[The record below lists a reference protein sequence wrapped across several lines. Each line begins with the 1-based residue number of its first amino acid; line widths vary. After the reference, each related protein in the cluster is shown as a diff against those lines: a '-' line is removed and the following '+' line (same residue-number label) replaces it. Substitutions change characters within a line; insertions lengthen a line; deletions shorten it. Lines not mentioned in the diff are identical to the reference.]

1 LDLPVSLLTELDA
14 FYLDH
19 RWGGDPRAGVV
30 DRELD
35 TVVWIEF
42 ECSARIVRSVCSPA
56 AE

>member
-1 LDLPVSLLTELDA
+1 VSLLAELDA